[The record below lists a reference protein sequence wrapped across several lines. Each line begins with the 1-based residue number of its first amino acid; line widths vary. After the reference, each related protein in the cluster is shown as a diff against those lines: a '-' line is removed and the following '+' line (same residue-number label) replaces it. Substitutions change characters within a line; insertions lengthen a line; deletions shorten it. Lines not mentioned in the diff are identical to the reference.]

1 MEMTVLVQCRDDW
14 FREQER
20 AVYLIET
27 RHVNIDFS
35 LLKFSL
41 IDRNIERGDFSGRRF
56 LGGGIC
62 PAPRTDARGQSQR
75 YLWRSNQNNR
85 IHSNQSPMS
94 AFKTSTAFVKGPDSN
109 S

>member
-41 IDRNIERGDFSGRRF
+41 IDRNIERGENSASEIFRGGDFSEAEYVPRQGQM
-56 LGGGIC
+56 LEVKVSVIC
-62 PAPRTDARGQSQR
+62 GDQTRTTVSIA
-75 YLWRSNQNNR
+75 
-85 IHSNQSPMS
+85 IKVP
-94 AFKTSTAFVKGPDSN
+94 
-109 S
+109 